1 MGSWWQVNSFK
12 LVNVTKS
19 LKFDKCWMDVGYY
32 LLAKKCK
39 SIIRHKLGFQHLV
52 NTMKSYGDLAMFYY
66 HVQCNELTFK

>member
-32 LLAKKCK
+32 LSRKNCNI
-39 SIIRHKLGFQHLV
+39 SLGKNLDL
-52 NTMKSYGDLAMFYY
+52 NTL
-66 HVQCNELTFK
+66 